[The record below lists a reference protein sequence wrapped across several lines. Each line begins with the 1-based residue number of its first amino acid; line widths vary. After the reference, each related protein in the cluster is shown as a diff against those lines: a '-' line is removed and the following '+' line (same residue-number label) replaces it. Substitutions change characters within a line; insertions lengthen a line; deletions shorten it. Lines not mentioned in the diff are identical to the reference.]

1 MTDELKPVA
10 FLIERLIEPGY
21 GRPRKVIDAAIY
33 DARKDSFWMNQEA
46 RDKHKVTDLVAIPPT
61 HRVVS
66 ADLLREAMTA
76 SYLSNPDLHER
87 LADIIKAAKGE

>member
-10 FLIERLIEPGY
+10 EVTKDEDLRWLPASSKRLAGSKLY
-21 GRPRKVIDAAIY
+21 
-33 DARKDSFWMNQEA
+33 
-46 RDKHKVTDLVAIPPT
+46 AIPPT

-66 ADLLREAMTA
+66 VELLREAMTA

-87 LADIIKAAKGE
+87 LTDIIKAARGE